1 MKIMIVYS
9 THGGTTKTCAD
20 LLADKLREH
29 HTVDFVDGRKENIPS
44 PANYDAVVVGSSI
57 RMGRMNKKLRRYIKE
72 NRAILDNMPFGIYFC
87 CGYTKQFQEYVDIQF
102 PKNYE
107 PTLGFH
113 LFGGEMKPER
123 YKGIDKFIMRCM
135 RDAIKTQDF
144 EEDERRLHD
153 LPEIYPE
160 NIAVLAK
167 NISVALNNMQK

>member
-44 PANYDAVVVGSSI
+44 PDNYDAVVVGSSI

>member
-1 MKIMIVYS
+1 MYS
-9 THGGTTKTCAD
+9 PPSDRMNLTSQALPD
-20 LLADKLREH
+20 SS
-29 HTVDFVDGRKENIPS
+29 IPS
-44 PANYDAVVVGSSI
+44 SNSIGFRIQKAVNFLCLCPRVSLIHS
-57 RMGRMNKKLRRYIKE
+57 N
-72 NRAILDNMPFGIYFC
+72 